1 MLHLLRKKTCLTG
14 LRWPKPLA
22 TARWQAFI
30 NVITATYL
38 LCGSLLFS
46 QTSNAQFGGADLKQS
61 DHDALPYYFGITLGV
76 NLARF
81 QTDLHPRFLQYD
93 SVYVAEPTNSGG
105 FTLGLSATGRL
116 SNRFQVRFNP
126 QLMFIERNI
135 YYRLKF
141 PDIDDDTTV
150 TKKVESV
157 IFTFPFQ
164 LKFQSDRI
172 GNFRVYAMAGFKFDI
187 DMASNARARKAE
199 ELVKIEKY
207 DYGPEFGIGFNFF
220 FDSFICSPEIK
231 ISNGL
236 RDIHARDP
244 NLKFSNVFD
253 RIQSRMIVF
262 TIHLEG

>member
-1 MLHLLRKKTCLTG
+1 MLHLLRKKAIIKITI
-14 LRWPKPLA
+14 A
-22 TARWQAFI
+22 TH
-30 NVITATYL
+30 L
-38 LCGSLLFS
+38 LCGGLLFS
-46 QTSNAQFGGADLKQS
+46 QTSMAQYGGADLFQS
-61 DHDALPYYFGITLGV
+61 DHDALPYYFGITIGV

-81 QTDLHPRFLQYD
+81 QTELHPRFLQYD
-93 SVYVAEPTNSGG
+93 SVYVAEPVNSGG

-116 SNRFQVRFNP
+116 SDRFQVRFNP

-135 YYRLKF
+135 YYRLKY
-141 PDIDDDTTV
+141 PDIDGDTSV
-150 TKKVESV
+150 TKKVESI

-187 DMASNARARKAE
+187 DMASNARAKKAE
-199 ELVKIEKY
+199 ELVKIKKY

-220 FDSFICSPEIK
+220 FESFICSPEIK

-236 RDIHARDP
+236 RNIHARDE